1 MKIISFFIIFF
12 ISVSNIFA
20 FSINELEKV
29 MVNDN
34 IYGNFNQEKIIAGFP
49 KPVITGGQFSIKN
62 KELMWITEKPRKSSI
77 KINAEG
83 IFSLSNNGIWSKI
96 QGQYDKSMFL
106 DIVNMNFKKISSIF
120 DIDLSGSSKNWTM
133 ILNPKTHIAGK
144 IFKNI
149 IIQGGNF
156 VSSIEIIEENGDKTI
171 MKFLNV
177 SNKEK

>member
-1 MKIISFFIIFF
+1 MKIISCLFILF

-20 FSINELEKV
+20 FSINDLEQV

-34 IYGNFNQEKIIAGFP
+34 INGSFNQEKIIAGFP

-62 KELMWITEKPRKSSI
+62 KELLWITKKPRKSSI

-83 IFSLSNNGIWSKI
+83 IFSLSSNGAWSKI

-106 DIVNMNFKKISSIF
+106 DIVNMNFKKLNSIF
-120 DIDLSGSSKNWTM
+120 DINWIM
-133 ILNPKTHIAGK
+133 NLKPKTNIAGK

-149 IIQGGNF
+149 IIKGGVF
-156 VSSIEIIEENGDKTI
+156 VSSIEIIEENSDKTI
-171 MKFLNV
+171 MKFFNV
-177 SNKEK
+177 SSREK

>member
-1 MKIISFFIIFF
+1 MKIISCLFILF

-20 FSINELEKV
+20 FSINDLEQV

-34 IYGNFNQEKIIAGFP
+34 INGNFNQEKIIAGFP

-62 KELMWITEKPRKSSI
+62 KELLWITEKPRKSSI
-77 KINAEG
+77 KINADG
-83 IFSLSNNGIWSKI
+83 IFSLSSNGAWSKI

-106 DIVNMNFKKISSIF
+106 DIVNMNFKKVNSIF
-120 DIDLSGSSKNWTM
+120 DIDLSGSAKNWIM
-133 ILNPKTHIAGK
+133 NLKPKTNIAGK

-149 IIQGGNF
+149 IIKGGVF

-171 MKFLNV
+171 MKFFNV
-177 SNKEK
+177 SSREK